1 MMDDFAPPLIMGFV
15 FGVMVGFFC
24 GMEFDHMYCDTACG
38 AFKVETCRNG
48 IAVCAQPDGGLK
60 AVKVK

>member
-1 MMDDFAPPLIMGFV
+1 MDDYAPLALILGLAMGGFL
-15 FGVMVGFFC
+15 GVMAGLQ
-24 GMEFDHMYCDTACG
+24 FDHMYCDSACG
-38 AFKVETCRNG
+38 AFKVEVCRAG